1 MERNTQDGGEAI
13 LEAFRN
19 LGVDYI
25 MSSPGSE
32 WGPLWEALARQK
44 VGNKA
49 GPVYLSCWHET
60 LAVNLAWGYTTVTGR
75 PQAVVLHAGAGLL
88 QGSMAIH
95 AANATCTPMVVMS
108 GESLSYGENPD
119 FDPGRQWVGS
129 LSIVGGPHR
138 LMEPIVKWANQ
149 ATSPATLYEQIVRA
163 GEMAQRTPA
172 GPTYVNVPIETMLHD
187 WTPPDVLRDVPPAPK
202 PRAADAD
209 IAAVAH
215 QLVAAK
221 HPLII
226 TEAAGSEAEGFAALV
241 ALAELLA
248 IPVVENSNCKFANF
262 PKTHGL
268 HQGFNVPEQL
278 KKADLV
284 LPIRSYTPW
293 YPPSAG
299 PKSATVVAIDEAPLD
314 EKRVYQNLQANA
326 YLEGDVPSILQLL
339 ADAVR
344 GLGFDEDVV
353 EDRRTRLQQAHD
365 ALHQSYREAEAA
377 ARHTGPIDP
386 VHLCARMSAIFPDN
400 TVFVDETTSHRM
412 AIQRHLRWNAVHDF
426 IKVPTGLGQGLGTA
440 LGVKL
445 ACPDRPVVSI
455 IGDGGFLYNPV
466 TQSLGC
472 SMEAGLPV
480 LIVVFNN
487 EGYLAMKNNHLSYY
501 PDATAAQNDIFLGHP
516 IKGPDYAEL
525 VKPFGGVG
533 LRVDD
538 PAKLDDV
545 LREGLA
551 AVESGKTTIINALLC
566 R

>member
-1 MERNTQDGGEAI
+1 MDRNTQDGGEAI

-32 WGPLWEALARQK
+32 WGPLWEALARQE

-49 GPVYLSCWHET
+49 GPTYLSCWHET

-88 QGSMAIH
+88 QGSMAVH
-95 AANATCTPMVVMS
+95 AANATNTPMVVMS
-108 GESLSYGENPD
+108 GEALSYGED
-119 FDPGRQWVGS
+119 SEFDPGRQWFGS

-149 ATSPATLYEQIVRA
+149 ATSPATLYEQVVRA
-163 GEMAQRTPA
+163 AEMAQRTPA
-172 GPTYVNVPIETMLHD
+172 GPTYINVPIENMLHE

-202 PRAADAD
+202 PRAPDAD
-209 IAAVAH
+209 IDAAARK
-215 QLVAAK
+215 LAAAQ

-226 TEAAGSEAEGFAALV
+226 TESAGREAEGFAGLL

-248 IPVVENSNCKFANF
+248 IPVVENSNERFANF
-262 PKTHGL
+262 PKSHGL
-268 HQGFNVPEQL
+268 HQGFNVPDQL
-278 KKADLV
+278 KNADLV
-284 LPIRSYTPW
+284 VPIRSYSPW

-299 PKSATVVAIDEAPLD
+299 PTNATVIAIDESPLD

-326 YLEGDVPSILQLL
+326 YLEGDVPTSLQLL

-344 GLGFDEDVV
+344 DIGFDNQAV
-353 EDRRTRLQQAHD
+353 EARRARLQEAHD
-365 ALHQSYREAEAA
+365 ALHQSYRETEEAA
-377 ARHTGPIDP
+377 RETSPIDP
-386 VHLCARMSAIFPDN
+386 VHLCARMSAILPDN
-400 TVFVDETTSHRM
+400 VVYVDETTSHRM
-412 AIQRHLRWNAVHDF
+412 PIQRHLRWEGFHDF

-445 ACPDRPVVSI
+445 AYPDRPVVSV

-472 SMEAGLPV
+472 SMEAGLPI

-487 EGYLAMKNNHLSYY
+487 QGYLAMKNNQLSYY
-501 PDATAAQNDIFLGHP
+501 PDATGAQNDIFLGHP

-538 PAKLDDV
+538 PAELDDV
-545 LREGLA
+545 LREGMA
-551 AVESGKTTIINALLC
+551 AVEGGKTTIINAVLC

>member
-95 AANATCTPMVVMS
+95 AANTTGTPMVVMS

-129 LSIVGGPHR
+129 LSIVGGPQR

-172 GPTYVNVPIETMLHD
+172 GPTYVNVPIETMLHE

-209 IAAVAH
+209 IAAVAR

-221 HPLII
+221 NPLII
-226 TEAAGSEAEGFAALV
+226 TEAAGCEAEGFAALV

-248 IPVVENSNCKFANF
+248 IPVVENSNGKFANF
-262 PKTHGL
+262 PKTHEL

-299 PKSATVVAIDEAPLD
+299 PKNATVVAIDEAPLD

-326 YLEGDVPSILQLL
+326 YLEGDVPSSLQLL

-344 GLGFDEDVV
+344 GLGFDEDAV
-353 EDRRTRLQQAHD
+353 EDRRTRLHEAHE

-377 ARHTGPIDP
+377 ARDIGPIDP

-412 AIQRHLRWNAVHDF
+412 PIQRHLRWNAVHDY

-472 SMEAGLPV
+472 SMEAGLPI

-538 PAKLDDV
+538 PAKLDAV

-551 AVESGKTTIINALLC
+551 AVEGGKTTIINALLC

>member
-95 AANATCTPMVVMS
+95 AANTTGTPMVVMS

-129 LSIVGGPHR
+129 LSIVGGPQR

-172 GPTYVNVPIETMLHD
+172 GPTYVNVPIETMLHE

-209 IAAVAH
+209 IAAVAR

-221 HPLII
+221 NPLII
-226 TEAAGSEAEGFAALV
+226 TEAAGCEAEGFAALV

-248 IPVVENSNCKFANF
+248 IPVVENSNGKFANF
-262 PKTHGL
+262 PKTHEL

-299 PKSATVVAIDEAPLD
+299 PKNATVVAIDEAPLD

-326 YLEGDVPSILQLL
+326 YLEGDVPSSLQLL

-344 GLGFDEDVV
+344 GLGFDEDAV
-353 EDRRTRLQQAHD
+353 EDRRTRLQEAHE

-377 ARHTGPIDP
+377 ARDIGPIDP

-412 AIQRHLRWNAVHDF
+412 PIQRHLRWNAVHDY

-472 SMEAGLPV
+472 SMEAGLPI

-538 PAKLDDV
+538 PAKLDAV

>member
-95 AANATCTPMVVMS
+95 AANTTGTPMVVMS

-129 LSIVGGPHR
+129 LSIVGGPQR

-172 GPTYVNVPIETMLHD
+172 GPTYVNVPIETMLHE

-209 IAAVAH
+209 IAAVAR

-221 HPLII
+221 NPLII
-226 TEAAGSEAEGFAALV
+226 TEAAGCEAEGFAALV

-248 IPVVENSNCKFANF
+248 IPVVENSNGKFANF
-262 PKTHGL
+262 PKTHEL

-299 PKSATVVAIDEAPLD
+299 PKNATVVAIDEAPLD

-326 YLEGDVPSILQLL
+326 YLEGDVPSSLQLL

-344 GLGFDEDVV
+344 GLGFDEDAV
-353 EDRRTRLQQAHD
+353 EDRRTRLQEAHE

-377 ARHTGPIDP
+377 ARDIGPIDP

-412 AIQRHLRWNAVHDF
+412 PIQRHLRWNAVHDY

-472 SMEAGLPV
+472 SMEAGLPI

>member
-1 MERNTQDGGEAI
+1 
-13 LEAFRN
+13 
-19 LGVDYI
+19 
-25 MSSPGSE
+25 
-32 WGPLWEALARQK
+32 
-44 VGNKA
+44 
-49 GPVYLSCWHET
+49 
-60 LAVNLAWGYTTVTGR
+60 
-75 PQAVVLHAGAGLL
+75 
-88 QGSMAIH
+88 
-95 AANATCTPMVVMS
+95 
-108 GESLSYGENPD
+108 
-119 FDPGRQWVGS
+119 
-129 LSIVGGPHR
+129 
-138 LMEPIVKWANQ
+138 
-149 ATSPATLYEQIVRA
+149 
-163 GEMAQRTPA
+163 
-172 GPTYVNVPIETMLHD
+172 
-187 WTPPDVLRDVPPAPK
+187 VPPAPK

-209 IAAVAH
+209 IAAVAR

-221 HPLII
+221 NPLII
-226 TEAAGSEAEGFAALV
+226 TEAAGCEAEGFAALV

-248 IPVVENSNCKFANF
+248 IPVVENSNGKFANF
-262 PKTHGL
+262 PKTHEL

-299 PKSATVVAIDEAPLD
+299 PKNATVVAIDEAPLD

-326 YLEGDVPSILQLL
+326 YLEGDVPSSLQLL

-344 GLGFDEDVV
+344 GLGFDEDAV
-353 EDRRTRLQQAHD
+353 EDRRTRLQEAHE

-377 ARHTGPIDP
+377 ARDIGPIDP

-412 AIQRHLRWNAVHDF
+412 PIQRHLRWNAVHDY

-472 SMEAGLPV
+472 SMEAGLPI

-538 PAKLDDV
+538 PAKLDAV

>member
-1 MERNTQDGGEAI
+1 MDRNTQDGGEAI

-44 VGNKA
+44 VSNKA
-49 GPVYLSCWHET
+49 GPIYLSCWHET

-95 AANATCTPMVVMS
+95 GANATNTPMVVMS
-108 GESLSYGENPD
+108 GESLSYGEDPD
-119 FDPGRQWVGS
+119 FDPGRQWFGS

-149 ATSPATLYEQIVRA
+149 ATSAGTLYEQIVRA
-163 GEMAQRTPA
+163 TEMAQRTPA
-172 GPTYVNVPIETMLHD
+172 GPTYVNVPIEVMLNE
-187 WTPPDVLRDVPPAPK
+187 WTPPDVLRDVPAAPK
-202 PRAADAD
+202 LRPADAD
-209 IAAVAH
+209 IEATAR

-221 HPLII
+221 NPLII
-226 TEAAGSEAEGFAALV
+226 TESAGRDADGFDALV

-248 IPVVENSNCKFANF
+248 IPVVENSNCRFANF
-262 PKTHGL
+262 PKSHIL
-268 HQGFNVPEQL
+268 HQGFNVPEQM
-278 KKADLV
+278 KNADLV
-284 LPIRSYTPW
+284 LPIRSYAPW

-299 PKSATVVAIDEAPLD
+299 PKNATVVAIDEAPLD

-326 YLEGDVPSILQLL
+326 YLEGDVPTSLQLL

-344 GLGFDEDVV
+344 TLGFDEEAV
-353 EDRRTRLQQAHD
+353 EERRERLQVAHD
-365 ALHQSYREAEAA
+365 ALQQSYREAEAA
-377 ARHTGPIDP
+377 AQETGPIDP
-386 VHLCARMSAIFPDN
+386 VHLCARMSAILPDN
-400 TVFVDETTSHRM
+400 AIFVDETTSHRM
-412 AIQRHLRWNAVHDF
+412 PIQRHLRWESVHDF

-445 ACPDRPVVSI
+445 ASPDRLVVSV

-472 SMEAGLPV
+472 SMEAGLPI

-487 EGYLAMKNNHLSYY
+487 EGYLAMKNNQLSYY
-501 PDATAAQNDIFLGHP
+501 PDATGAQNDIFLGHP
-516 IKGPDYAEL
+516 IKGPDYGEL

-538 PAKLDDV
+538 PAKLDEV
-545 LREGLA
+545 LREGMA
-551 AVESGKTTIINALLC
+551 AVESGKTTIINAVLC

>member
-13 LEAFRN
+13 LEACRN

-32 WGPLWEALARQK
+32 WGPLWEALARQQ

-95 AANATCTPMVVMS
+95 AANATNTPMLVMS
-108 GESLSYGENPD
+108 GEALSYGDDPD
-119 FDPGRQWVGS
+119 FDPGRQWFGS

-138 LMEPIVKWANQ
+138 LMEPVVKWANQ
-149 ATSPATLYEQIVRA
+149 ATSPATLYEQVVRA

-172 GPTYVNVPIETMLHD
+172 GPTYVNVPIEVMLHE

-202 PRAADAD
+202 PRASD
-209 IAAVAH
+209 IDIDTAARL
-215 QLVAAK
+215 LVAAK
-221 HPLII
+221 NPLIV
-226 TEAAGSEAEGFAALV
+226 TESAGREEEGFEALL

-248 IPVVENSNCKFANF
+248 IPVVENSNQKFTNF
-262 PKTHGL
+262 PKSHPL
-268 HQGFNVPEQL
+268 HLGFNVPERL
-278 KKADLV
+278 KGADLV
-284 LPIRSYTPW
+284 LPIRAQAPW

-299 PKSATVVAIDEAPLD
+299 PKNAKVIAIDEAPLD
-314 EKRVYQNLQANA
+314 EKRVYQNLQANQ
-326 YLEGDVPSILQLL
+326 YLEGDVPSCLELL
-339 ADAVR
+339 AEAVKDI
-344 GLGFDEDVV
+344 GFDARIV
-353 EDRRTRLQQAHD
+353 EDRRARAQEAHD
-365 ALHQSYREAEAA
+365 ALQQGYREAEAA
-377 ARHTGPIDP
+377 ARETGPIDP
-386 VHLCARMSAIFPDN
+386 VHLCARMSAILPEN
-400 TVFVDETTSHRM
+400 AVFVDETTSHRM
-412 AIQRHLRWNAVHDF
+412 PIQRHLRGDKFHDF
-426 IKVPTGLGQGLGTA
+426 IKAPTGLGQGLGTA

-445 ACPDRPVVSI
+445 AYPDRPVVSV

-472 SMEAGLPV
+472 SMEAGLPI

-516 IKGPDYAEL
+516 IKGPDYAAL
-525 VKPFGGVG
+525 VEPFGGVG
-533 LRVDD
+533 FRVDD

-545 LREGLA
+545 LRDGMA
-551 AVESGKTTIINALLC
+551 AVESGQTAIINAILS

>member
-49 GPVYLSCWHET
+49 GPIYLSCWHET

-88 QGSMAIH
+88 QGSMGIH
-95 AANATCTPMVVMS
+95 AANATGTPMVVMS
-108 GESLSYGENPD
+108 GEALSYGEDPD

-149 ATSPATLYEQIVRA
+149 ATSPATLYETVVRA
-163 GEMAQRTPA
+163 GEMAQRTPS
-172 GPTYVNVPIETMLHD
+172 GPVYVNVPIENMLHE

-202 PRAADAD
+202 PRAADSD
-209 IAAVAH
+209 IEAVARH
-215 QLVAAK
+215 LVAARN
-221 HPLII
+221 PLII
-226 TEAAGSEAEGFAALV
+226 TEAAGREAAGFDGLL

-248 IPVVENSNCKFANF
+248 IPVVENSNQKFANF
-262 PKTHGL
+262 PKDHPL

-278 KKADLV
+278 KGADLV
-284 LPIRSYTPW
+284 LPIRSYAPW

-299 PKSATVVAIDEAPLD
+299 PKNATVIAIDESPLD
-314 EKRVYQNLQANA
+314 EKRVYQNLQANL
-326 YLEGDVPSILQLL
+326 YLEGDVPSSLQLL
-339 ADAVR
+339 VDAVQAM
-344 GLGFDEDVV
+344 GVDEALVA
-353 EDRRTRLQQAHD
+353 ERRARLQEAHD
-365 ALHQSYREAEAA
+365 ALQQGYRDAEEAA
-377 ARHTGPIDP
+377 RETGPIDP
-386 VHLCARMSAIFPDN
+386 IHLCARMSAVLPDN
-400 TVFVDETTSHRM
+400 AVYVDETTSHRVP
-412 AIQRHLRWNAVHDF
+412 IQRHLRWNGFHNL
-426 IKVPTGLGQGLGTA
+426 IKAPTGLGQGLGTA

-445 ACPDRPVVSI
+445 AYPDRPVVSI

-472 SMEAGLPV
+472 SMEAGLPI

-501 PDATAAQNDIFLGHP
+501 PDATGAQNDIFLGHP
-516 IKGPDYAEL
+516 IQGPDYAEL

-551 AVESGKTTIINALLC
+551 AVEAGKTTIINAVLC